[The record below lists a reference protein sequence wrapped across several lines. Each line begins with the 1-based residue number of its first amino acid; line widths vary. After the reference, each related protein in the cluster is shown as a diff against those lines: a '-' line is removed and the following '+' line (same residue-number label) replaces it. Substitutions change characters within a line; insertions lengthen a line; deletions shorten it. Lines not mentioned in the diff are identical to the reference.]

1 MASEQRWQVT
11 DLPHFG
17 ERTTAATGQVISR
30 QALTSLK
37 WNIAQSDSG
46 AVDRLAR
53 ALKLAPAAARVLWAR
68 NYRDADEARRYLAPV
83 LADLHDPWR
92 LRDMAAAVDRLLRA
106 IEQREP
112 ILLYG
117 DYDADG
123 TSAIVILMKG
133 LALAGGRASFH
144 VPHRLRDG
152 YGMRSE
158 VVEEAAASGVKLIV
172 SVDTGIRANAV
183 VRHAS
188 ALGIDVIVTDHHL
201 PEVPHHGVAELP
213 PALAVLNPNRPDC
226 TYPEKNL
233 CGAGVALKLIDAL
246 TSRLGWEPSRRERL
260 LDSLLKLVAIATV
273 ADVVPLTGENR
284 VIVKRGLE
292 GLRQVTNPGLRALL
306 DVSGFNAGESPN
318 AGQVA
323 FRVAPRI
330 NAAGRM
336 ASATDVIEMFLT
348 GDAARAR
355 ELAAKLHDLNTDRQ
369 QTEAEIT
376 RAIFEQCVALPVTD
390 SDAALVFAGEGW
402 HRGVVGIV
410 ASRVVERF
418 HRPAFVLGIGDGVAQ
433 GSGRSIP
440 AFHLLEALESMPDL
454 FSKFGGHR
462 QAAGVTMDAAMV
474 EVFRERM
481 RAYAALRLT
490 PADFEREL
498 AIDSE
503 IELEEIDD
511 ASVADILRLAPFGF
525 GNPVPMFV
533 ARGMEVAAPPEI
545 RNERHLFLRLRANG
559 RSHGNTLRMKAW
571 DFAKRIDELQPGGRV
586 DVAFTFEDDPYSA
599 SRGYAP
605 WQAVLKDVRAVD

>member
-1 MASEQRWQVT
+1 MRWNLIPADPADGLLLAT
-11 DLPHFG
+11 ELNLALP
-17 ERTTAATGQVISR
+17 
-30 QALTSLK
+30 
-37 WNIAQSDSG
+37 
-46 AVDRLAR
+46 
-53 ALKLAPAAARVLWAR
+53 AARVLCAR
-68 NYRDADEARRYLAPV
+68 GYRDPECARRFLNPS
-83 LADLHDPWR
+83 LGDLHDPARLTGMSAAVER
-92 LRDMAAAVDRLLRA
+92 LRRA
-106 IEQREP
+106 IERHEH

-133 LALAGGRASFH
+133 IELAGGKASFH

-201 PEVPHHGVAELP
+201 PEAEIP
-213 PALAVLNPNRPDC
+213 PAIAVLNPNRPDC
-226 TYPEKNL
+226 EYPEKNL
-233 CGAGVALKLIDAL
+233 CGAGVAFKLVDAL
-246 TSRLGWEPSRRERL
+246 TADLGWEKTKRERV

-284 VIVKRGLE
+284 VIVKRGLD
-292 GLRQVTNPGLRALL
+292 GLRYVRNPGLRALL
-306 DVSGFNAGESPN
+306 DVSGFHEGDSPS

-336 ASATDVIEMFLT
+336 ASAADVVEMFLT
-348 GDAARAR
+348 SDLARAR
-355 ELAAKLHDLNTDRQ
+355 DLAAQLHELNQDRQ
-369 QTEAEIT
+369 QTEAEIA
-376 RAIFEQCVALPVTD
+376 RAIFEQCASQPVTD
-390 SDAALVFAGEGW
+390 SDAALVFAAEGW

-418 HRPAFVLGIGDGVAQ
+418 HRPAFVLGIENGIAQ

-440 AFHLLEALESMPDL
+440 AFHLLEALEAMPDL

-462 QAAGVTMDAAMV
+462 QAAGVTLAAEMV
-474 EVFRERM
+474 DVFRERL
-481 RAYAALRLT
+481 RTHASERLT
-490 PADFEREL
+490 IEDFEPQL

-503 IELEEIDD
+503 IGIAEITD
-511 ASVADILRLAPFGF
+511 AAVSDILALAPFGF
-525 GNPVPMFV
+525 GNPAPVFA
-533 ARGMEVAAPPEI
+533 ARNLELAAPPEI
-545 RNERHLFLRLRANG
+545 RNERHVFLRLRENG
-559 RSHGNTLRMKAW
+559 RTLRVKAW
-571 DFAKRIDELQPGGRV
+571 DFAERAAGIEAGMRI
-586 DVAFTFEDDPYSA
+586 DVAFQLEEDSYSA

-605 WQAVLKDVRAVD
+605 WQAILKDFRPAAQIAAR

>member
-1 MASEQRWQVT
+1 M
-11 DLPHFG
+11 
-17 ERTTAATGQVISR
+17 
-30 QALTSLK
+30 K
-37 WNIAQSDSG
+37 WNIAQSDCAG
-46 AVDRLAR
+46 VERLAR
-53 ALKLAPAAARVLWAR
+53 ELNLAPAAARVLWAR
-68 NYRDADEARRYLAPV
+68 NYRDPDEARRFLAPA
-83 LADLHDPWR
+83 LADLHDPW
-92 LRDMAAAVDRLLRA
+92 LLKDMAAAVDRLLRA
-106 IEQREP
+106 IEQKERV
-112 ILLYG
+112 LLYG

-123 TSAIVILMKG
+123 TSAVVILMKG
-133 LALAGGRASFH
+133 LQLAGGDPSFH

-201 PEVPHHGVAELP
+201 PEAELP
-213 PALAVLNPNRPDC
+213 PAVAVLNPNRPDC
-226 TYPEKNL
+226 LYPEKNL

-246 TSRLGWEPSRRERL
+246 TSRLGWEASRRERL

-306 DVSGFNAGESPN
+306 DVSGFNAGDSPS

-348 GDAARAR
+348 GDASRAR
-355 ELAAKLHDLNTDRQ
+355 ELAAKLHDLNQDRQ

-376 RAIFEQCVALPVTD
+376 RVIFEQCVAQPVTD

-418 HRPAFVLGIGDGVAQ
+418 HRPVFVLGIGEGVAQ
-433 GSGRSIP
+433 GSGRSIA

-454 FSKFGGHR
+454 FTKFGGHR
-462 QAAGVTMDAAMV
+462 QAAGVTMDSAMV
-474 EVFRERM
+474 ETFRERL
-481 RAYAALRLT
+481 RAYAAQRLT

-498 AIDSE
+498 EHRQRDWI
-503 IELEEIDD
+503 
-511 ASVADILRLAPFGF
+511 
-525 GNPVPMFV
+525 
-533 ARGMEVAAPPEI
+533 RGDRRRGRGRYSAACAV
-545 RNERHLFLRLRANG
+545 RLRQSRAPVRGARDRG
-559 RSHGNTLRMKAW
+559 RGSARDSQRETRILAAAG
-571 DFAKRIDELQPGGRV
+571 KRTEAR
-586 DVAFTFEDDPYSA
+586 
-599 SRGYAP
+599 
-605 WQAVLKDVRAVD
+605 